1 MAGQR
6 PMGSLLLCMGRF
18 MQHHP
23 DVIKNRTL
31 EAEIQDKSKGGLSK
45 TLALTQTTW
54 FILQC
59 ISRAIEGIAVTEL
72 EVATCTFA
80 ALNFATYVL

>member
-1 MAGQR
+1 
-6 PMGSLLLCMGRF
+6 MGSLLLCI

-23 DVIKNRTL
+23 DVIKNRTS
-31 EAEIQDKSKGGLSK
+31 EAEIQDKSKGDRLSI

-59 ISRAIEGIAVTEL
+59 ISRAIEGFAMTEL
-72 EVATCTFA
+72 EVATCAFA
-80 ALNFATYVL
+80 ICSPELCDIRSLME